1 MDQTFPLQRREIV
14 EEGPPVKTLK
24 ERWPAL
30 FTERQVFAEFNRIA
44 TTNLQNNFFDAMDRY
59 TPRFVTIFKSKKGTV
74 GETLAEFVQQ
84 IDLREQDVTAMR
96 TLVLRGLPVLL
107 GDDPSNFYNTC
118 FDADSDEAWA
128 QVSVG
133 VLTVISEDV
142 PLCPNHLHLD
152 AVSTA
157 IIVQGACA

>member
-1 MDQTFPLQRREIV
+1 MDQTFPLRRREIV

-84 IDLREQDVTAMR
+84 IDLR
-96 TLVLRGLPVLL
+96 LSLL
-107 GDDPSNFYNTC
+107 
-118 FDADSDEAWA
+118 
-128 QVSVG
+128 QVSCMTICHG
-133 VLTVISEDV
+133 GSKTMARA
-142 PLCPNHLHLD
+142 P
-152 AVSTA
+152 
-157 IIVQGACA
+157 